1 MMQELNYIRCGDYIF
16 PIFAYRRKPDLLVDG
31 GAYTEIISR
40 SIIPFTLTICVLAV
54 SCGRIWPI

>member
-1 MMQELNYIRCGDYIF
+1 MMQEMNYIRCGDYIF

-31 GAYTEIISR
+31 DVCTEITLR
-40 SIIPFTLTICVLAV
+40 SITPSVSTIYVLAV